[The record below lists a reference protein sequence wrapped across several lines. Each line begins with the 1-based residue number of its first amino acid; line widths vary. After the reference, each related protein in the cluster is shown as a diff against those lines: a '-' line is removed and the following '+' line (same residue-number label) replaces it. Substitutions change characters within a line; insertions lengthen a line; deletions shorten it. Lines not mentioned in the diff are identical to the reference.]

1 MTIATTYSTIALI
14 GTIMKLIK
22 TKHGKMEKRR
32 RTMLEKSYEE

>member
-22 TKHGKMEKRR
+22 TKNGKMEKRR
-32 RTMLEKSYEE
+32 RQMLEKSYEE